1 MEWNPLNWFQKNN
14 PAQERIS
21 QEAGSQVSTDQNIS
35 YIYAFDKLES
45 VNRGTNMITSACA
58 SLNYDIKDKVLDGIV
73 VGVRSKQLNNLLNY
87 RPNPYQSIQ
96 DFRTAIFTDFVLE
109 GNIFIYWDGAFMYHL
124 PANKMVVVP
133 DPKTFVLKY
142 TYNNI
147 TEFSADEVFHIR
159 DLSATSIYRGTSRL
173 VSAKRSIDILYRMQ
187 TFQDL
192 FFENG
197 AVTGLVLETE
207 NTLSQLAK
215 DKTIEKWRTQY
226 SPKNGAKKPI
236 ILDSGLKLKSM
247 STASFKDMDFD
258 VSIQTHDTKVLKAL
272 GIPPIL
278 LDGGNNANIAPNLR
292 LLYLET
298 VLPIVTKFT
307 SALERFFGYDIE
319 PITSGVSALQ
329 PDIKDVAAYHST
341 LVNAGILTPNEA
353 RIELR
358 YPKVEGSDEIRI
370 PANIA
375 GSAAN
380 PSEGGK
386 PKDKP
391 PATGK

>member
-1 MEWNPLNWFQKNN
+1 M
-14 PAQERIS
+14 
-21 QEAGSQVSTDQNIS
+21 
-35 YIYAFDKLES
+35 
-45 VNRGTNMITSACA
+45 
-58 SLNYDIKDKVLDGIV
+58 
-73 VGVRSKQLNNLLNY
+73 
-87 RPNPYQSIQ
+87 
-96 DFRTAIFTDFVLE
+96 
-109 GNIFIYWDGAFMYHL
+109 
-124 PANKMVVVP
+124 
-133 DPKTFVLKY
+133 
-142 TYNNI
+142 
-147 TEFSADEVFHIR
+147 
-159 DLSATSIYRGTSRL
+159 
-173 VSAKRSIDILYRMQ
+173 DILYRMQ

-236 ILDSGLKLKSM
+236 ILDSGLKLKAM

-258 VSIQTHDTKVLKAL
+258 VSIETHDVKILKAL
-272 GIPPIL
+272 GVPPIL
-278 LDGGNNANIAPNLR
+278 LDGGNNANISPNLR

-298 VLPIVTKFT
+298 VMPIVTKLT

-319 PITSGVSALQ
+319 PITSSVSALQ
-329 PDIKDVAAYHST
+329 PDIKDIAAYHST

-353 RIELR
+353 RVELR
-358 YPKVEGSDEIRI
+358 YTKLEGADEIRI

-380 PSEGGK
+380 PAVGGA
-386 PKDKP
+386 PKKDTP
-391 PATGK
+391 PKGN

>member
-14 PAQERIS
+14 PAQPIIARES
-21 QEAGSQVSTDQNIS
+21 GSIVSTNQLTN
-35 YIYAFDKLES
+35 YIDSFKKLES
-45 VNRGTNMITSACA
+45 VNRGTNLITGACS
-58 SLNYDIKDKVLDGIV
+58 SLNYDIKDKVLEGVIT
-73 VGVRSKQLNNLLNY
+73 GVRVKQLNTLLNY

-96 DFRTAIFTDFVLE
+96 EFRTAIFTDFILE
-109 GNIFIYWDGAFMYHL
+109 GNIFIYWDGAFLYHL
-124 PANKMVVVP
+124 PAQRVVIVP
-133 DPKTFVLKY
+133 DPKTFISHFL
-142 TYNNI
+142 YNNV
-147 TEFSADEVFHIR
+147 TKFTTDEVFHVR
-159 DLSATSIYRGTSRL
+159 DLASDNLYRGASRL
-173 VSAKRSIDILYRMQ
+173 ASAKRSMDILYRMQ

-215 DKTIEKWRTQY
+215 DKTIAKWRSDY

-236 ILDSGLKLKSM
+236 ILDSGLKLKAM
-247 STASFKDMDFD
+247 SNANFKDMDFD
-258 VSIQTHDTKVLKAL
+258 VSIETHDVKILKAL
-272 GIPPIL
+272 GVPPIL
-278 LDGGNNANIAPNLR
+278 LDGGNNANISPNLR

-298 VLPIVTKFT
+298 VLPIVTKFS

-319 PITSGVSALQ
+319 AITSSVSALQ
-329 PDIKDVAAYHST
+329 PDIKDIAAYHST

-353 RIELR
+353 RVELR
-358 YPKVEGSDEIRI
+358 YDKLPGSDEIRI

-380 PSEGGK
+380 PSVGGK
-386 PKDKP
+386 PKAD
-391 PATGK
+391 PAPKGN